1 MAKPQQSGSEGK
13 ITVEF
18 HNNIAVVTLRRGQN
32 RHNAGFVNDFN
43 KALDQVER

>member
-1 MAKPQQSGSEGK
+1 MPQQSGREGK
-13 ITVEF
+13 ISVDF

-32 RHNAGFVNDFN
+32 RHNSGFLNDLN